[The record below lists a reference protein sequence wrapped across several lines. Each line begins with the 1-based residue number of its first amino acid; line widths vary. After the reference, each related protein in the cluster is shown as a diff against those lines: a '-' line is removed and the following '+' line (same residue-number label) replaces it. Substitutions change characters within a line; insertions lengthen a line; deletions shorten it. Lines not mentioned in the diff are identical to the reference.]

1 VKVNSD
7 TTEVDKAY
15 GLYFI
20 GLLNK
25 LGYKASP
32 QFLSND
38 IQYPYIQNSKNK
50 VQFAYSSWYQDY
62 PAASDFLD
70 ILLGC
75 RSFHPNSNSSPNI
88 AEFCDKGIQAKMD
101 QAGTLGLTDPVAS
114 NNLWAQVDKE
124 VADQAPWVAMF
135 NPKNLDFTSK
145 RVKGFQFSPQW
156 YFLLAQV
163 SVE

>member
-1 VKVNSD
+1 VQGGTTLACRRCRFLRPNFRGYKPYCPYTINPGSGKWTGPDMAKAKKLVEESGTKGAAVKVNSD

-50 VQFAYSSWYQDY
+50 VQFAYSSWFQDY

-75 RSFHPNSNSSPNI
+75 GSF
-88 AEFCDKGIQAKMD
+88 
-101 QAGTLGLTDPVAS
+101 
-114 NNLWAQVDKE
+114 
-124 VADQAPWVAMF
+124 
-135 NPKNLDFTSK
+135 
-145 RVKGFQFSPQW
+145 
-156 YFLLAQV
+156 
-163 SVE
+163 